1 MAQANSR
8 PMPTAQSPNSEAGPF
23 SRRTAL
29 RQGAAGVAT
38 ASLVAAGS
46 ATIWSGDARAQ
57 SSAPLATPVPAGGPT
72 LDQIAFASSMDG
84 QFIRALDTIPYR
96 GADVGESFITARRIP
111 DGDTEA
117 WYREWW
123 QLAERTEGYAN
134 EALAAGNTVSARDAF
149 LRACTYYRQA
159 SLYLFKP
166 PLQQGL
172 VDSFANQR
180 RVFVQAMALFDRP
193 GEAID
198 IPYEGTTLP
207 GYLFLPARQDE
218 PFPLLI
224 ITGGYDGTREESYFA
239 GGAAA
244 IERGW
249 ACLVFDGPGQ
259 GEALVEQNL
268 FFRPDWENVVTPVV
282 DAALQRPEIDPT
294 RIALMGRSWGGYL
307 APRAATAEHRIGA
320 VIADAAQ
327 YDPAA
332 RAPMLLPED
341 LRPLL
346 ASGDDDT
353 TLSAWLESAMAS
365 SPEIAFSMNRGM
377 LTHGLASPLEYVQ
390 GYGPYTLNGIA
401 DQIQCPALII
411 EGEADFRGGDAK
423 PLYDAITSPGS
434 AYLLFS
440 NADGAGL
447 HDEAGAAS
455 LFALRVF
462 NWLNG
467 VFSLA

>member
-1 MAQANSR
+1 MSHAESQ
-8 PMPTAQSPNSEAGPF
+8 PMPCPGHAPGSLT
-23 SRRTAL
+23 RRSAL
-29 RQGAAGVAT
+29 RQGAAGVA
-38 ASLVAAGS
+38 AAAIAAAGS
-46 ATIWSGDARAQ
+46 ATMWSGDARAQ
-57 SSAPLATPVPAGGPT
+57 SSTPSATPASAVDPT

-123 QLAERTEGYAN
+123 ALAERTEGYAN
-134 EALAAGNTVSARDAF
+134 EALAAGNIVSARDAF

-166 PLQQGL
+166 PLRQGL

-193 GEAID
+193 GEAIE
-198 IPYEGTTLP
+198 IPYETTTLP
-207 GYLFLPARQDE
+207 GYLFLPANREE
-218 PFPLLI
+218 PLPLLI
-224 ITGGYDGTREESYFA
+224 ITGGYDGTREESWFA

-268 FFRPDWENVVTPVV
+268 FFRHDWEAVVTPVV
-282 DAALQRPEIDPT
+282 DVALQRSEIDPN

-327 YDPAA
+327 YSPGE
-332 RAPMLLPED
+332 RAVMMLPEE

-346 ASGDDDT
+346 ASGEDDAA
-353 TLSAWLESAMAS
+353 LSAWLESAVAA
-365 SPEIAFSMNRGM
+365 SPEVAFSMNRGM
-377 LTHGLASPLEYVQ
+377 LTHGVATPLEYLR
-390 GYGPYTLNGIA
+390 GYEPYTLSGIA

-440 NADGAGL
+440 NTDGAGL
-447 HDEAGAAS
+447 HDESGAAS

-467 VFSLA
+467 VFDLG